1 MKAAI
6 ALHEV
11 AAICHAAVSG
21 YRLATTGEDQPEWA
35 DLTADEQGVITDWA
49 AALLTG
55 RTIGDSPECQIV
67 KGIISVVRDEK
78 KTLKYA

>member
-6 ALHEV
+6 ALYEV

-21 YRLATTGEDQPEWA
+21 YRAAVTGEAQPEWT
-35 DLTADEQGVITDWA
+35 DLTPDEQGGVIDWA